1 MIEVRNTVQI
11 GGASLAPSPAPAS
24 TKGSA
29 EVQEEASGKVLPP
42 SIENKPADEV
52 SKEPKEA
59 QSAEKLESAVAS
71 INDYV
76 QSIQRD
82 LQFTVDKDLN
92 KTVIKVVDGDSGEL
106 IRQIP
111 EEVFLDLAR
120 KLKEDG
126 ELRLVNAL
134 G

>member
-1 MIEVRNTVQI
+1 MIEVRNSASASQLAAVSASSKGAVEAREA
-11 GGASLAPSPAPAS
+11 GGNKLPV
-24 TKGSA
+24 SA
-29 EVQEEASGKVLPP
+29 E
-42 SIENKPADEV
+42 DV
-52 SKEPKEA
+52 SKSSAKEA
-59 QSAEKLESAVAS
+59 PQAPEKVEADLDKAVAS

-82 LQFTVDKDLN
+82 LQFSVDDELER
-92 KTVIKVVDGDSGEL
+92 TVIRVVDRDSGEL

-126 ELRLVNAL
+126 ELRLMNAL

>member
-1 MIEVRNTVQI
+1 MIEVRHI
-11 GGASLAPSPAPAS
+11 APAS
-24 TKGSA
+24 PLSAVPASSKGAA
-29 EVQEEASGKVLPP
+29 ESQVAGGNKLP
-42 SIENKPADEV
+42 SLVENKKQAESVNAAPE
-52 SKEPKEA
+52 EPKKAEA
-59 QSAEKLESAVAS
+59 KLEVAVAS
-71 INDYV
+71 INEYV

-82 LQFTVDKDLN
+82 LQFSVDDELDT
-92 KTVIKVVDGDSGEL
+92 TVIKVVDGDSGEL

-111 EEVFLDLAR
+111 EEVFLELAR